1 MSDHV
6 ESVREEFPLTASELH
21 DNIIVLYVDD
31 VLTQENS
38 VTEAAHLALDINI
51 VLASGRFP
59 RRTFVSKRKAA
70 LCTVDNSSLSQ

>member
-38 VTEAAHLALDINI
+38 VREAAHLALDITI

-59 RRTFVSKRKAA
+59 LRTFVSKRPAA
-70 LCTVDNSSLSQ
+70 LCTAKQHS